1 MCLWFFLV
9 VKEWVE
15 GKWNFGG
22 EKLIESGWED
32 DVDDAL
38 KEGELE
44 GEE

>member
-15 GKWNFGG
+15 GKWSFGG
-22 EKLIESGWED
+22 EKWIESGWEE
-32 DVDDAL
+32 DAL